1 MTPLNTVGTNGS
13 CSSQSSDSL
22 VTNVSPDAF
31 TRADRPIRRAKGDS
45 LMMGDQICRKPMTNS
60 RRRKPRNMVQ
70 KIGVAGD
77 PISAISMIQCGTCR
91 HASVETCSPLS
102 NKVCAERVF
111 RASRDS
117 VAAEASKNEAVG
129 DRRAREPKVTKIPN
143 RRDGMRRRNGWR
155 SVGSGEQITR
165 MQGQRRL
172 DGQRSLQ
179 IDFGGNDAL
188 INQSIGV

>member
-1 MTPLNTVGTNGS
+1 
-13 CSSQSSDSL
+13 
-22 VTNVSPDAF
+22 
-31 TRADRPIRRAKGDS
+31 
-45 LMMGDQICRKPMTNS
+45 
-60 RRRKPRNMVQ
+60 MVQ
-70 KIGVAGD
+70 KIRVAED
-77 PISAISMIQCGTCR
+77 PKSAISMIQCGTCR

-102 NKVCAERVF
+102 NKVCAEQVLG
-111 RASRDS
+111 RAGIVSQVKQVRM
-117 VAAEASKNEAVG
+117 EAVG
-129 DRRAREPKVTKIPN
+129 DRRARESKVTKIPN

-188 INQSIGV
+188 ISQSIGV